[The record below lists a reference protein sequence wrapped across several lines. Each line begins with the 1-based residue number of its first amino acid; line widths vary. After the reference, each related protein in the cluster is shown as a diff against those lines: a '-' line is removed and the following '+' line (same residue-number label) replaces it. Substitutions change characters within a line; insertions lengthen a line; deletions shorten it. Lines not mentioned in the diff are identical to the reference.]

1 MTLSSP
7 VTRRSPGFLALIL
20 GALTALGPLSIDM
33 YLPSLPT
40 LQRELGTT
48 ASAVQLTLAVYFAG
62 LGLGQLAYGPLTD
75 RFGRKRPLYAGLALY
90 VLASIGCAL
99 APNVQSLIA
108 LRFLQAVGGAAGQV
122 VTRAVV
128 RDLYA
133 GAAAARVL
141 SLLMLVM
148 GAAPI
153 LAPTLGGWML
163 LVAGWRVIFALLAAL
178 GLGCLA
184 LMAAALP
191 ETAATRTERLDL
203 RAIGAHLRAIG
214 RDHAFVAYTLT
225 GAFGQAAMF
234 AYISG
239 SPFVLI
245 DLFHVS
251 PQHYGWIFGA
261 NAFGLIAGAQ
271 LNHRLLARRSPAWL
285 LARATAA
292 TTAVGAVLLAV
303 AVSRWG
309 GLPAVVGSLFAFVA
323 SLGFINANATA
334 LAMDGQGARAG
345 LASAALGS
353 IQFAIAACASSLVG
367 LLNDGSVRPMAA
379 VMAACSAASWLAGA
393 AARRLDA
400 RAASA
405 APPLTSPPTSRR
417 ATPDIPSIRRRS
429 T

>member
-1 MTLSSP
+1 MTSSP
-7 VTRRSPGFLALIL
+7 PATRKSPGFLALIL

-75 RFGRKRPLYAGLALY
+75 RFGRKRPLYVGLALY
-90 VLASIGCAL
+90 VVASIGCAL
-99 APNVQSLIA
+99 APNVRSLIA

-128 RDLYA
+128 RDLYG
-133 GAAAARVL
+133 GAAAARLL

-153 LAPTLGGWML
+153 LAPTLGGWLL
-163 LVAGWRVIFALLAAL
+163 LVAGWRFIFALLAAL

-184 LMAAALP
+184 LMAVALP
-191 ETAATRTERLDL
+191 ETAVERTPRLDL
-203 RAIGAHLRAIG
+203 RVIGAHLRELA
-214 RDHAFVAYTLT
+214 RDHGFVAYTLA
-225 GAFGQAAMF
+225 GAFGQAGMF

-245 DLFHVS
+245 ELFHVS

-271 LNHRLLARRSPAWL
+271 VNHRLLGRRSPAWL

-292 TTAVGAVLLAV
+292 TTAVGAVLLAI
-303 AVSRWG
+303 AVSGWG
-309 GLPAVVGSLFAFVA
+309 GLAAVLASLFAFIA
-323 SLGFINANATA
+323 CLGFVGSNATA
-334 LAMDGQGARAG
+334 LAMEDQGARAG

-353 IQFAIAACASSLVG
+353 TQFAIAAGASSLVG
-367 LLNDGSVRPMAA
+367 LLNDGTPRPMAA
-379 VMAACSAASWLAGA
+379 VMVACAAASWAAGA
-393 AARRLDA
+393 AARRLTAAPVSA
-400 RAASA
+400 RAAG
-405 APPLTSPPTSRR
+405 
-417 ATPDIPSIRRRS
+417 
-429 T
+429 

>member
-1 MTLSSP
+1 MTPSPP
-7 VTRRSPGFLALIL
+7 VTRKSPGFLALIL

-33 YLPSLPT
+33 YLPSLPA
-40 LQRELGTT
+40 LQRDLGTT

-75 RFGRKRPLYAGLALY
+75 RFGRKRPLYVGLALY

-99 APNVQSLIA
+99 APNVQALIA

-128 RDLYA
+128 RDLYG
-133 GAAAARVL
+133 GAAAARLL

-153 LAPTLGGWML
+153 LAPTLGGWLL
-163 LVAGWRVIFALLAAL
+163 LVAGWRVIFAVLATL

-191 ETAATRTERLDL
+191 ETAVERTQRLDV
-203 RAIGAHLRAIG
+203 RVIGAHLRELA

-225 GAFGQAAMF
+225 GAFGQAGMF

-245 DLFHVS
+245 ELFHVS

-261 NAFGLIAGAQ
+261 NAFGLIASAQ
-271 LNHRLLARRSPAWL
+271 VNHRLLARRSPAWL

-292 TTAVGAVLLAV
+292 TTAVGAALLAV
-303 AVSRWG
+303 GISGWG
-309 GLPAVVGSLFAFVA
+309 GIAAVIGTLFAFVA
-323 SLGFINANATA
+323 SIGFIGSNATA

-353 IQFAIAACASSLVG
+353 IQFAIAAGASSLVG
-367 LLNDGSVRPMAA
+367 VLNDGSMRPMAA
-379 VMAACSAASWLAGA
+379 IMAACSAASWVAGA
-393 AARRLDA
+393 AARRLSPA
-400 RAASA
+400 PVSA
-405 APPLTSPPTSRR
+405 GAPG
-417 ATPDIPSIRRRS
+417 
-429 T
+429 